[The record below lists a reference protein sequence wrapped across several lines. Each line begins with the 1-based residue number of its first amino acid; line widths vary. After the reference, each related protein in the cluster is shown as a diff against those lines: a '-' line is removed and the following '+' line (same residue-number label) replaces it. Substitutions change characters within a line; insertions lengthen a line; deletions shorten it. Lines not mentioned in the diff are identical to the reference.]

1 MSIDS
6 TNGNDETAWDE
17 ARRMLELELRKVRS
31 EASAARLDARA
42 AEIEWAVRRLQ
53 ADQSSCNASSRPD
66 QADDPETAKSPAID
80 TEDGNDAPIHVH
92 RFASWNDVRS
102 VMTTA
107 TAGIEPVRDRMA
119 RLDQP
124 IVRCDDPHPNVAR
137 PRFFDSDDPATDDN
151 DGDRSDQEELHIEE
165 IHDAE
170 EMQDNAEAEV
180 AEPAI
185 GVLAFGELE
194 DQATDRSPEAAA
206 IAFSEAVAFSKS
218 IGDNV
223 SSDVAAEPGKQ
234 KKPLALFAS
243 AVVHVAVLL
252 LLGTVGLQ
260 VHEAKD
266 QVALSA
272 SAASGEEVAME
283 SFSIESIDQPEPE
296 TEITE
301 PIPAETEYEVSP
313 IGEFKASDFAVDA
326 VVSPVSAIAKSMSQS
341 ITDESTAT
349 PMTLDTV
356 SDSKMKFCGVEG
368 GGNHFVYLVDS
379 SGSMGDGFESAR
391 RELLASIDLLS
402 PDQRFYVVFFD
413 SKPDFMRISDPSVD
427 ESRSVYATA
436 DNKAALRRW
445 AMRIS
450 KDRGKAPYDPLRFAL
465 ELRADVIF
473 LLSDGEFPE
482 GIPKLLKEEN
492 RIENL
497 FGETKPISIVHTI
510 GYFSE
515 EGASIMKRIAS
526 QNGGQ
531 YRHVPK
537 P

>member
-1 MSIDS
+1 MSNDL
-6 TNGNDETAWDE
+6 TPGDDETAWDD

-31 EASAARLDARA
+31 EATAARLEARA
-42 AEIEWAVRRLQ
+42 AEIEWAVSRLR
-53 ADQSSCNASSRPD
+53 ADQASSAVSSHPK
-66 QADDPETAKSPAID
+66 QTAATPSSVLSAKTASDLPA
-80 TEDGNDAPIHVH
+80 AAS
-92 RFASWNDVRS
+92 RFGSWNDIRS
-102 VMTTA
+102 VLMTTA
-107 TAGIEPVRDRMA
+107 VEIESVRTGLA
-119 RLDQP
+119 ASNQP
-124 IVRCDDPHPNVAR
+124 IVRYDDSHASVAR
-137 PRFFDSDDPATDDN
+137 PRFLDGEGPATTEDVADASGKEDVCN
-151 DGDRSDQEELHIEE
+151 EAVQDVEEFQSSTADL
-165 IHDAE
+165 
-170 EMQDNAEAEV
+170 EV
-180 AEPAI
+180 KPAI
-185 GVLAFGELE
+185 VAFEFGELANQE
-194 DQATDRSPEAAA
+194 TDRSRKQTS
-206 IAFSEAVAFSKS
+206 IALSEAVAFANT
-218 IGDNV
+218 IGDNP
-223 SSDVAAEPGKQ
+223 SDDAETESGKQ
-234 KKPLALFAS
+234 KKPLALLVS

-252 LLGTVGLQ
+252 MLGMIGLQ
-260 VHEAKD
+260 MHDPKD

-283 SFSIESIDQPEPE
+283 SFAIESVDQPEPE

-301 PIPAETEYEVSP
+301 PTPAETEYEVSP
-313 IGEFKASDFAVDA
+313 IGDFKASDFAVDA
-326 VVSPVSAIAKSMSQS
+326 VANPVSAIAKSMSQS
-341 ITDESTAT
+341 ITAENTAA
-349 PMTLDTV
+349 MTLDST

-413 SKPDFMRISDPSVD
+413 SKPDYMRITDPNVD
-427 ESRSVYATA
+427 ERRSVYATA
-436 DNKAALRRW
+436 GNKAALRRW

-510 GYFSE
+510 GYFSQ
-515 EGASIMKRIAS
+515 EGASIMKRIALH
-526 QNGGQ
+526 NGGQ